1 MSPPQ
6 RMRAPILLPWL
17 LAACAAACAAAYR
30 APFPRPSAPR
40 ASSVRLCEEPPPKP
54 EEPPP
59 LDAADVST
67 LYASLRKR
75 QQRLGGRRD
84 AAVKEREL
92 LAQLAG
98 PKHEEAIANI
108 WEHWFGEEGNRQSG
122 YLKTAGGLVRVRV
135 RGRGRG
141 RVRSDQQSG
150 YLPTPAVAVA
160 VAVAAAAAVAVPLPL
175 PLPLAPALALAL
187 ALA

>member
-17 LAACAAACAAAYR
+17 LAACAAACAAAYS

-122 YLKTAGGLVRVRV
+122 YLKTAGGLVSG

-141 RVRSDQQSG
+141 RGRGDQQSG
-150 YLPTPAVAVA
+150 HLPTPAVAVA

>member
-1 MSPPQ
+1 
-6 RMRAPILLPWL
+6 
-17 LAACAAACAAAYR
+17 
-30 APFPRPSAPR
+30 
-40 ASSVRLCEEPPPKP
+40 VRLCEEPPPKP

-122 YLKTAGGLVRVRV
+122 YLKTAGGLVR
-135 RGRGRG
+135 GRG
-141 RVRSDQQSG
+141 RVRVRGKCRGRGDQQSD
-150 YLPTPAVAVA
+150 YLPIPAVAGA
-160 VAVAAAAAVAVPLPL
+160 VAVAAAAAAAVPLPLPL
-175 PLPLAPALALAL
+175 PLPLAPALALA
-187 ALA
+187 

>member
-1 MSPPQ
+1 MMSIYIRSADAARYPPS
-6 RMRAPILLPWL
+6 RLGAAVATAMRAAPLLLPWL
-17 LAACAAACAAAYR
+17 LAACAAAYR

-54 EEPPP
+54 EQEPP
-59 LDAADVST
+59 LVAADVSG

-108 WEHWFGEEGNRQSG
+108 WEHWFGEEGDRQSG

-135 RGRGRG
+135 RV
-141 RVRSDQQSG
+141 RVGVRVGVTVRLISR
-150 YLPTPAVAVA
+150 
-160 VAVAAAAAVAVPLPL
+160 AATCRPHP
-175 PLPLAPALALAL
+175 
-187 ALA
+187 

>member
-150 YLPTPAVAVA
+150 YQPTP
-160 VAVAAAAAVAVPLPL
+160 AVAVPLPL